1 MKRHT
6 ETIGMET
13 LITGCIGLLTTIVS
27 AWASWVFARKK
38 YNSEVDNN
46 LIQNMQESLD
56 FYRKLSDDNRTR
68 LEEGL
73 KRNEDLE
80 EEVRELRTQLFSLM
94 SSICTDLTCQIR
106 RREFSNLEV
115 FNHEEIKS

>member
-1 MKRHT
+1 MIDT
-6 ETIGMET
+6 SI
-13 LITGCIGLLTTIVS
+13 LITGGVGTLSTIVS
-27 AWASWVFARKK
+27 SWITWFITRKK

-68 LEEGL
+68 LEEVL

-106 RREFSNLEV
+106 RREFSNLDMLK
-115 FNHEEIKS
+115 HEETKSE